1 MLTKRARATL
11 KQLYKHIKLHHG
23 MCPGYIDIT
32 NKLSECDSVKF
43 VQYEGAN
50 GSLTV
55 CVSPGNGDPDIFL
68 NRIRNVQHYI
78 AEFDKVKSR

>member
-23 MCPGYIDIT
+23 MCPGYIDIK

-50 GSLTV
+50 GFLTV

-68 NRIRNVQHYI
+68 NRIRNVQHYNT
-78 AEFDKVKSR
+78 E